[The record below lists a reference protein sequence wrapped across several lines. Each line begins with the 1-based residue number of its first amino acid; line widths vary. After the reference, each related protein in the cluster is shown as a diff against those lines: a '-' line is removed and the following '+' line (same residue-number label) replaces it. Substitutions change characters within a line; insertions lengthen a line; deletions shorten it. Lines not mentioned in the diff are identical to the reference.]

1 MSFPRY
7 PAYKDSG
14 VPWFGEVPNHWQ
26 VAPLKA
32 FIDRIESGVSVNAT
46 DTPAEGE
53 QFGVLKTSCVYTG
66 QFDAA
71 ENKAIINAEYDR
83 VACPVVANTLIVSRM
98 NTPDLVGAAGLTK
111 ADHPTLFL
119 PDRLWQVFP
128 KDTRAD
134 FMHFWTRTASYRAQV
149 EMACAGTSSSMQ
161 NLGQDDFRSF
171 MFVSPPP
178 DEQAEIA
185 DFLDR
190 ETAKIDA
197 LVAEQE
203 QLITLLKEKRQ
214 AVISHAVTKG
224 LDPSVPMKDSGVEW
238 LGDVPEHWAVVRV
251 KHLVKTF
258 EQGWS
263 PQCENFPVESASDW
277 GVLKVGCVNGGLF
290 NPEENKA
297 LPPDL
302 TPLPELGIS
311 AGDLLISRAN
321 TRELVGSAAVAL
333 ADHHNLMLCD
343 KLYRLRL
350 DPDLCLSAFLSLFLG
365 TERARGQIELAATGA
380 SSSMLNISQSTIL
393 EMCLALP
400 PIAEQQELLQRIEES
415 VAQLD
420 QLVKE
425 AVLSIELLRERRSAL
440 ISAAVTGQ
448 IDVRGLAPAQEQAA

>member
-7 PAYKDSG
+7 SAYKDSG
-14 VPWFGEVPNHWQ
+14 VAWFGEVPKHWQ

-71 ENKAIINAEYDR
+71 ENKAVVNAEYDR

-111 ADHPTLFL
+111 ADHPKLFL

-128 KDTRAD
+128 KDASAD

-178 DEQAEIA
+178 DEQAVIA

-190 ETAKIDA
+190 ETTKIDT

-203 QLITLLKEKRQ
+203 RLITLLKEKRQ

-224 LDPSVPMKDSGVEW
+224 LDPSVPMKDSRIEW
-238 LGDVPEHWAVVRV
+238 LGEVPAHWQVKQLRHVARIVRGASPRPAGDPKFFSSDDSDTTNVPWVTVAEITKDDSLYLTDVSE
-251 KHLVKTF
+251 L
-258 EQGWS
+258 
-263 PQCENFPVESASDW
+263 
-277 GVLKVGCVNGGLF
+277 
-290 NPEENKA
+290 
-297 LPPDL
+297 L
-302 TPLPELGIS
+302 TPLGAEASQRFERGTVIFSNSGATLGVPKIL
-311 AGDLLISRAN
+311 AIDCCAN
-321 TRELVGSAAVAL
+321 DGVLAFKSLDQQVHREF
-333 ADHHNLMLCD
+333 
-343 KLYRLRL
+343 LYFFLSTTTERLRTEMKQGGGQPNL
-350 DPDLCLSAFLSLFLG
+350 NTDIVKNIGVAVPSLNEQIAIVSAVRQQTARFNDLICEAQRGVSFL
-365 TERARGQIELAATGA
+365 Q
-380 SSSMLNISQSTIL
+380 
-393 EMCLALP
+393 
-400 PIAEQQELLQRIEES
+400 
-415 VAQLD
+415 
-420 QLVKE
+420 
-425 AVLSIELLRERRSAL
+425 ERRSAL

>member
-224 LDPSVPMKDSGVEW
+224 LDPSATMKDSGIGW
-238 LGDVPEHWAVVRV
+238 LGEVPAHWNVVPLMWLTQPDRPIMYGIVLPGPDAGEGIPILKGGNV
-251 KHLVKTF
+251 KPAKLSLESLARTTPEIEAPYARARLRHGDLVYSIR
-258 EQGWS
+258 GS
-263 PQCENFPVESASDW
+263 IGDCEIVP
-277 GVLKVGCVNGGLF
+277 
-290 NPEENKA
+290 
-297 LPPDL
+297 
-302 TPLPELGIS
+302 PELDGCNITQDVARVAPREEIDAYWLRFTLLSDPIS
-311 AGDLLISRAN
+311 EDLAS
-321 TRELVGSAAVAL
+321 GSLGAAVRGVNIFDL
-333 ADHHNLMLCD
+333 
-343 KLYRLRL
+343 KRVRLPFPPESERGEIARYVVSKTEAMQ
-350 DPDLCLSAFLSLFLG
+350 DLID
-365 TERARGQIELAATGA
+365 EAANA
-380 SSSMLNISQSTIL
+380 
-393 EMCLALP
+393 
-400 PIAEQQELLQRIEES
+400 
-415 VAQLD
+415 VA
-420 QLVKE
+420 
-425 AVLSIELLRERRSAL
+425 LLRERRSAL

>member
-7 PAYKDSG
+7 PKYKDSG
-14 VPWFGEVPNHWQ
+14 VPWFGEVPKHWQ

-71 ENKAIINAEYDR
+71 ENKAVVNAEYDR

-178 DEQAEIA
+178 DEQAGIA
-185 DFLDR
+185 SFLDR

-238 LGDVPEHWAVVRV
+238 LGEVPVHWSIAPLMWLTQPDRPIMYGIVLPGPDVSDGIPILKGGNVKPAKLNLECMARTTPEIEAPYARARLRYGDLVYSIRGSIGDCEIVPVELEGSNITQDVARIAPRPEIDARWLRFTLLSDPVCKDLASGSLGAAVRGVNIFDLKRVRV
-251 KHLVKTF
+251 PLPPSG
-258 EQGWS
+258 ERG
-263 PQCENFPVESASDW
+263 EIANYVESKTEAMQ
-277 GVLKVGCVNGGLF
+277 GLIEEAVN
-290 NPEENKA
+290 A
-297 LPPDL
+297 
-302 TPLPELGIS
+302 
-311 AGDLLISRAN
+311 
-321 TRELVGSAAVAL
+321 
-333 ADHHNLMLCD
+333 
-343 KLYRLRL
+343 
-350 DPDLCLSAFLSLFLG
+350 
-365 TERARGQIELAATGA
+365 
-380 SSSMLNISQSTIL
+380 
-393 EMCLALP
+393 
-400 PIAEQQELLQRIEES
+400 IALLQ
-415 VAQLD
+415 
-420 QLVKE
+420 
-425 AVLSIELLRERRSAL
+425 ERRSAL